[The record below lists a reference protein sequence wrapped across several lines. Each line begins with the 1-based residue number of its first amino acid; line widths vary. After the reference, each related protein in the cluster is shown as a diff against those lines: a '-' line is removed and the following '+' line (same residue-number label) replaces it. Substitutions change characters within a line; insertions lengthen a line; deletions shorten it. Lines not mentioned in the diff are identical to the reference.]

1 MSTVWSNFAHT
12 GNPNAEGLPSW
23 KPYNAENGEMM
34 IFDYNC
40 YLRHNPDRKLEEI
53 IDDCCFQQ
61 LKEFRAKQNNK

>member
-12 GNPNAEGLPSW
+12 GNPNAEGLPAW

-61 LKEFRAKQNNK
+61 LKEFREKQGKK